1 MRYLLDTNVFREIGK
16 TEPHRN
22 VDAWLKG
29 VNDADLAIS
38 TLTVREVT
46 KGIGRL
52 RARKPEVAQAI
63 AARVDLAFE
72 AFGDRILPVDR
83 AVAALWGELLA
94 DSEKHV
100 DDTGIAATAQV
111 HGLVLVTRN
120 TADMI
125 GRGATTL
132 DPFRSPT
139 QSAAARAQS
148 EQHG

>member
-100 DDTGIAATAQV
+100 DDTGIAATARV

-139 QSAAARAQS
+139 QSAVARAQS

>member
-132 DPFRSPT
+132 EAP
-139 QSAAARAQS
+139 
-148 EQHG
+148 EH

>member
-1 MRYLLDTNVFREIGK
+1 MDTNVFREIGK

-100 DDTGIAATAQV
+100 DDTGIAATARV

-139 QSAAARAQS
+139 RLAAARA
-148 EQHG
+148 

>member
-100 DDTGIAATAQV
+100 DDTGIAATARV

>member
-1 MRYLLDTNVFREIGK
+1 MDTNVFREIGK

-100 DDTGIAATAQV
+100 DDTGIAATARV